1 MERFSGRPTFC
12 PILDGH
18 LERDFDGRRAV
29 IGKEDV
35 LEISG
40 QNPSQAAAQILD
52 GIVREPGQQNV
63 VHFGCLFRDGGDD
76 RRVAVSVEIHPP
88 RRNAVD

>member
-1 MERFSGRPTFC
+1 MERFLGCPTFC
-12 PILDGH
+12 QYWTAILSATST
-18 LERDFDGRRAV
+18 AV
-29 IGKEDV
+29 EPSSEKKMCSRF
-35 LEISG
+35 SG

-63 VHFGCLFRDGGDD
+63 VHFGRLFRDGGDNC
-76 RRVAVSVEIHPP
+76 RMAVSVEIHPP